1 MTLLR
6 DCEDAEH
13 IRLVHSDI
21 WTKLQDHDEL
31 YAKTFLEHCLKS
43 LEKKRV
49 KYTLSE
55 TIKDYIKT
63 PIIWISII
71 IGVLIVPVFWLAF
84 IWISLILE

>member
-1 MTLLR
+1 MTLLK
-6 DCEDAEH
+6 DSEDAEN

-21 WTKLQDHDEL
+21 WTKLQEQDEV
-31 YAKTFLEHCLKS
+31 YAKTFLDDCLKS
-43 LEKKRV
+43 CEKKRV

-55 TIKDYIKT
+55 TIKDYTKS

-71 IGVLIVPVFWLAF
+71 IGVLIVPVFGLAF